1 MYGGTVNHQLKC
13 GDVVP
18 GCDAKFES
26 DTEDGLLQQV
36 GEHAAA
42 DHGMTE
48 IDDATLNEIKSK
60 VTTS

>member
-1 MYGGTVNHQLKC
+1 M
-13 GDVVP
+13 P

-48 IDDATLNEIKSK
+48 IDDATLAEIKSK